1 MAGARPSRGA
11 RVVYREID
19 SDDSDYEYD
28 DFTKVVLV
36 DNLGEDDDSN
46 DVDFCPTN
54 SGGQEVVPTVNEISF
69 EERVTIC
76 TPGRVSR
83 AESGP
88 ERA

>member
-1 MAGARPSRGA
+1 M
-11 RVVYREID
+11 VYREID

-54 SGGQEVVPTVNEISF
+54 SGGQEVVPTVSETSC
-69 EERVTIC
+69 EERVTIRVTIC

-83 AESGP
+83 AEPSP